1 MRILFLTSAH
11 NSLSQRLLV
20 ELTDRGHEIRVR
32 VVANSKEMIEAA
44 AHEPPDLIIAPML
57 KIAVPQEVYSRNL
70 CLIVHPGIKGDRGP
84 SSLDWAIMNGESA
97 WGVTIIEAADD
108 FDAGPIWASSE
119 FALDPDPPTKS
130 GLYRGPV
137 TEAALCGVLEA
148 IARIETGQLQSG
160 CWRPEPLSEAMSYAR
175 GRLRP
180 PMKQSDRTVDWERD
194 AAATIVRKVR
204 AADSAP
210 GVLSTLAGMDCF
222 LYGAHEE
229 DRLKG
234 FPGQILARRDG
245 AICIGAIDGAVW
257 ISHLKARSDPD
268 THKEICRMAQM
279 GVGCERCAEEFCA
292 VAGIKLPATQVL
304 GPLLREAPDK
314 PLPIDAQ
321 VDHHTFREIVYSEE
335 NKVGYLSFDFYNGAM
350 STAQCRR
357 LREAFLYARSRPS
370 RVIVLLGGRDF
381 WSNGIHLNV
390 IEANADPAEESWRN
404 INAMDDLVHEIINT
418 MSHVVIAG
426 MRGNAGA
433 GGAILALAA
442 DHVFARPSVV
452 LNPHYRGMGELY
464 GSEYWTY
471 LLPQR
476 VGRAKAF
483 EFTQSCRPLGAQR
496 AREIGFLDDVFG
508 EDVETF
514 ETELRLRAVGL
525 AQDSEYRS
533 SIVEKL
539 KRRLEDELVKP
550 LANYRAEELE
560 RMRVNFFGPDP
571 AYHEA
576 RRRFVFKGSPPTCL
590 ATKSTSLTRRNHTSK
605 TLRKIGPTASAG
617 TRRANACHQV
627 ETQSAWPLEEDR
639 SSLSMTQAWVKL
651 LQVTIR
657 RIFAAAP

>member
-20 ELTDRGHEIRVR
+20 ELTDRGHDVRVR
-32 VVANSKEMIEAA
+32 VVASGADMIEAA
-44 AHEPPDLIIAPML
+44 AHEAPELIIAPML
-57 KIAVPQEVYSRNL
+57 KIAVPREVYSRNR
-70 CLIVHPGIKGDRGP
+70 CLIVHPGIRGDRGP
-84 SSLDWAIMNGESA
+84 SSLDWAIANGETA
-97 WGVTIIEAADD
+97 WGVTVIEAAEE
-108 FDAGPIWASSE
+108 FDAGPIWAFSE

-137 TEAALCGVLEA
+137 TEAALSAALEA
-148 IARIETGQLQSG
+148 IERIETGQLQSG
-160 CWRPEPLSEAMSYAR
+160 SWRPAPLSEVMTYAR

-180 PMKQSDRTVDWERD
+180 PMKQSDRAVNWERD

-210 GVLSTLAGMDCF
+210 GVLSTLLGVDCF

-234 FPGQILARRDG
+234 SPGQILARRDG
-245 AICIGAIDGAVW
+245 AICIGAVDGAVW
-257 ISHLKARSDPD
+257 ISHLKAKSDPN
-268 THKEICRMAQM
+268 THKEICRAART
-279 GVGCERCAEEFCA
+279 GVGCELCAEEFCA

-304 GPLLREAPDK
+304 GPLLCGAPDK
-314 PLPIDAQ
+314 PLPIDAP
-321 VDHHTFREIVYSEE
+321 VDHRTFREVVYREE
-335 NKVGYLSFDFYNGAM
+335 DKVGYLSFDFYNGAM
-350 STAQCRR
+350 STAQCQR
-357 LREAFLYARSRPS
+357 LREAFLYARSRPT
-370 RVIVLLGGRDF
+370 RVIVLLGGRNF

-390 IEANADPAEESWRN
+390 IEASADPAEESWRN

-418 MSHVVIAG
+418 MSQIVIAG

-442 DHVFARPSVV
+442 DRVVAQPGVV

-476 VGRAKAF
+476 VGQAKAL
-483 EFTQSCRPLGAQR
+483 ELTQSCQPLGAR
-496 AREIGFLDDVFG
+496 TAREIGFLDDVFG

-514 ETELRLRAVGL
+514 EKELRLRAAEL
-525 AQDSEYRS
+525 AHGPLYRS
-533 SIVEKL
+533 SILQKL
-539 KRRLEDELVKP
+539 ERRIDAELTKP

-560 RMRVNFFGPDP
+560 RMRVNFFGPDR

-576 RRRFVFKGSPPTCL
+576 RRRFVFKGNPPTRL
-590 ATKSTSLTRRNHTSK
+590 AAEPASLNRRSHTSEIS
-605 TLRKIGPTASAG
+605 REPQVAAWEGAHQASAYYPF
-617 TRRANACHQV
+617 
-627 ETQSAWPLEEDR
+627 ELQSARPLAKDGR
-639 SSLSMTQAWVKL
+639 SPNMAQAWVNL

-657 RIFAAAP
+657 RLFATAP